1 MLLRADFA
9 LYTAKDR
16 GRNNLCIFDTVLEE
30 AFRRQQCIER
40 DLKAA
45 LASGELQSWYQP
57 IVRLDTR
64 RIVGFES
71 LLRWEH
77 PEHGQIAPPEIIT
90 TARTT
95 GLLPALTETVFWNA
109 CDMMDRLREEGRSG
123 IRIAINISPR
133 ELEAADIDT
142 MILAGL
148 AERGLTT
155 SMLEIEITEEAP
167 VDLGRVGEKL
177 GRLARAGIS
186 IVLDDF
192 GAGFSTLAS
201 LKDGRISKVKIDR
214 SFAND
219 LAGAKESRLLMKA
232 VIDLAHTLGIE
243 VMAEGVETPDQAHIL
258 QSMGCACAQ
267 GYLFSPALPIGKA
280 LALQRA
286 GVA

>member
-1 MLLRADFA
+1 
-9 LYTAKDR
+9 
-16 GRNNLCIFDTVLEE
+16 
-30 AFRRQQCIER
+30 
-40 DLKAA
+40 
-45 LASGELQSWYQP
+45 
-57 IVRLDTR
+57 
-64 RIVGFES
+64 
-71 LLRWEH
+71 
-77 PEHGQIAPPEIIT
+77 
-90 TARTT
+90 
-95 GLLPALTETVFWNA
+95 
-109 CDMMDRLREEGRSG
+109 MMDRLREEGRSG

-243 VMAEGVETPDQAHIL
+243 VMAEGVEAPDQAHIL